1 MTRCLVLCGLLLGC
15 SRSPALDAG
24 SGSDSGFAAV
34 QQRGAVAMGVDQYT
48 SAHVFEPLPDGGWI
62 VLQRDSVDPAGTAT
76 IRAHMEDIA
85 VRFGRGDFSLPG
97 FVHEQAVPGTAVMT
111 ARRSV
116 IRYLADTLSR
126 GGQVRI
132 RSDDPAAIAA
142 IHAFLAFQA
151 QDHRAASH
159 SSHPPP

>member
-1 MTRCLVLCGLLLGC
+1 MIRRLVFCGLLLGC
-15 SRSPALDAG
+15 SRPALDAG

-34 QQRGAVAMGVDQYT
+34 QRRGAVAMGVDQYT
-48 SAHVFEPLPDGGWI
+48 SAHVFEPLPDGGRI

-85 VRFGRGDFSLPG
+85 ARFARGDFSLPG
-97 FVHEQAVPGTAVMT
+97 FVHAQPVPGTAVMA
-111 ARRSV
+111 ARRSL
-116 IRYLADTLSR
+116 IRYQADTLPR
-126 GGQVRI
+126 GGEVRI
-132 RSDDPAAIAA
+132 RSDDAAAIAA

-159 SSHPPP
+159 SSHSPP